1 MLSLLFKSTL
11 SKSLGNSLR
20 EEDALLFPEFIDIV
34 FILLFDFIEFIILL
48 HTFFATF
55 FSQYK
60 KHMIWGISF
69 SKFSDVLP
77 AFTCARLLLL
87 QSLKHFN
94 FFNFLLFIKIEN
106 FFSNSNYF
114 VWIFFFRKF
123 FSNNSVCWINQ
134 SIISIIY

>member
-1 MLSLLFKSTL
+1 MLSLLFKSIL

-20 EEDALLFPEFIDIV
+20 EEDVLLFPEFIDIV
-34 FILLFDFIEFIILL
+34 SILLFNFIEFIILL

-60 KHMIWGISF
+60 KHMIWRISF

-87 QSLKHFN
+87 
-94 FFNFLLFIKIEN
+94 
-106 FFSNSNYF
+106 
-114 VWIFFFRKF
+114 
-123 FSNNSVCWINQ
+123 
-134 SIISIIY
+134 